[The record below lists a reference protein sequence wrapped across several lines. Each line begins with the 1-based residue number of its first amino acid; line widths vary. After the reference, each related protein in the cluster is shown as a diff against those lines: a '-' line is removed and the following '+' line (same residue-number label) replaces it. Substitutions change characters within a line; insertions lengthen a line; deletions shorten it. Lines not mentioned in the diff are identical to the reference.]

1 MDLPPCLKVAVRAAL
16 AKAEKERRRERERE
30 RESDRMAKRWP
41 SVEEDGR

>member
-30 RESDRMAKRWP
+30 RDRMAKRWP

>member
-30 RESDRMAKRWP
+30 SDRMAKRWP